1 VQLTAGA
8 ELKAKLER
16 ACDLM
21 RHRNPSGDLAAVVD
35 AALELLLAKL
45 ERERLGKVKTPR
57 TPERSCPRTSRT
69 HAVPVAVRREV
80 FERDGEQCTYVSSE
94 GARARCPSRGHL
106 ELDHIEPR
114 ALGGPNAASNLR
126 VRCRAHNRLHA
137 DHVFGRRHVEEQVDF
152 RQRKSPPILELAL
165 RGLQSMGF
173 AKTEARR
180 ALEDVSERRAATG
193 EALEAPDLL
202 RDAIAALTSASKAG
216 SIRM

>member
-1 VQLTAGA
+1 MQLTAGA

-21 RHRNPSGDLAAVVD
+21 RHRNPSGDLAPVLD

-45 ERERLGKVKTPR
+45 EKERLGKVKTPR
-57 TPERSCPRTSRT
+57 KPEPPRPRSSRT
-69 HAVPVAVRREV
+69 HAVPAAVRREV
-80 FERDGEQCTYVSSE
+80 FERDGEQCTFVSSE
-94 GARARCPSRGHL
+94 GDGARCPSRGHL

-126 VRCRAHNRLHA
+126 VRCRAHNRLYA
-137 DHVFGRRHVEEQVDF
+137 EQVFGKSHVEQRVDF
-152 RQRKSPPILELAL
+152 RQRKSPHVFEVAL
-165 RGLQSMGF
+165 RGLQNMGF

-180 ALEDVSERRAATG
+180 ALEDVAERRAANG

-202 RDAIAALTSASKAG
+202 RGAIAALTSASKAG
-216 SIRM
+216 AIRM